1 MVALISCEEINGM
14 PSSSAI
20 AGACGVPLRRLGL
33 GDIRAQH
40 VLKTNVVR
48 PANFKGKSNARA
60 YGRPVIF
67 GTTRKDDVLS
77 LVRSASLQTEQQCET
92 EAGGIGNDRAFS
104 WRQNWYPIA
113 FIQDV
118 PIGLPYKFML
128 FDEPMVVFMKEEE
141 DLSPSCFVDRCPHR
155 RAPLSEGALTED
167 GDVMCAY
174 HG

>member
-1 MVALISCEEINGM
+1 MSCLWSDQH
-14 PSSSAI
+14 PSKRSSSA
-20 AGACGVPLRRLGL
+20 
-33 GDIRAQH
+33 
-40 VLKTNVVR
+40 K
-48 PANFKGKSNARA
+48 
-60 YGRPVIF
+60 
-67 GTTRKDDVLS
+67 
-77 LVRSASLQTEQQCET
+77 T

-118 PIGLPYKFML
+118 PIGLPYKFTL